1 MANCWHHA
9 LSSAKKF
16 GGKAEDYYKLHLWFD
31 DSKAGMCEFR
41 HRAMRHHS
49 EGIFW
54 LEEAFGPTITN
65 SDGKQVPTRL
75 IGEQHVTEDLG
86 RIPSLKEWLVNLKPE
101 AWMMKGYKLDV
112 EAPATAAVA

>member
-9 LSSAKKF
+9 LSSVKKF
-16 GGKAEDYYKLHLWFD
+16 GGKPEDYYKLHLWFD
-31 DSKAGMCEFR
+31 DSKAGLCEFR

-54 LEEAFGPTITN
+54 LEEAFGPTVTN

-75 IGEQHVTEDLG
+75 IGEQHVIEDLG
-86 RIPSLKEWLVNLKPE
+86 RVPTIKDWLENLSPK
-101 AWMMKGYKLDV
+101 AWMMKGYPLDV
-112 EAPATAAVA
+112 SS